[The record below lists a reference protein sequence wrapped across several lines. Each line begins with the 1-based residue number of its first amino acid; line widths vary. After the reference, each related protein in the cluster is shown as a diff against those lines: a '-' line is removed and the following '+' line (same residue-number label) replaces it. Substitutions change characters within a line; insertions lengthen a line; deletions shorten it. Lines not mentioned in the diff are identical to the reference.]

1 MKKDKKFAIIIA
13 AFVVAAALIVVG
25 GVGTARA
32 VAQYQSNAYE
42 AQIAMKEVGVTISE
56 NGTLVADKQ
65 DNKVSDLLTNLVP
78 EGETFATNKPYAE
91 VLKAT
96 NAGTITEYIR
106 VVLDLYWKDAEGNK
120 LTNLSP
126 SLIGMSL
133 TEDGDWLK
141 DLEANG
147 WVIDYDNSSYLNG
160 GEQLILYYAQ
170 PVEVGDST
178 SEISNFISV
187 DSKISTAV
195 TQTEEDGVV
204 TTVYKYDGVQFGVGI
219 EADAIQTHNAED
231 AMLSAWGV
239 KVNIDDDGTLSLK

>member
-106 VVLDLYWKDAEGNK
+106 VVTIKA
-120 LTNLSP
+120 
-126 SLIGMSL
+126 
-133 TEDGDWLK
+133 
-141 DLEANG
+141 
-147 WVIDYDNSSYLNG
+147 NSSG
-160 GEQLILYYAQ
+160 
-170 PVEVGDST
+170 S
-178 SEISNFISV
+178 
-187 DSKISTAV
+187 
-195 TQTEEDGVV
+195 
-204 TTVYKYDGVQFGVGI
+204 
-219 EADAIQTHNAED
+219 
-231 AMLSAWGV
+231 
-239 KVNIDDDGTLSLK
+239 